1 MTLHVA
7 LIEPQIPPNTGN
19 VMRLCAGADVPLHL
33 IGPLGFSLDGHD
45 VKRAALE
52 YRDKVDLWEHPDWF
66 AFRDA
71 ISRDRCIYFTPDA
84 RVDYTKAPF
93 RKNSVLVFGNEKDGM
108 PARIVEKHRTR
119 CYRIPTAGE
128 VRSLNLANAV
138 SVVLYEG
145 LRQLGQGGTAPVFEA
160 PDVQPEPALEA
171 RAPARP
177 DPRRGPRPQ
186 APPAAP
192 VAAPSVDLEEDEP
205 NFNLAPRAP
214 VVVPAFEEE
223 EDEIN
228 YNVEQKPRVSPHPG
242 RGPRGGAPRGG
253 PRGGGPRGGSPVA
266 GGPPKLGGR
275 PRRGRGGRGK
285 PPRP

>member
-33 IGPLGFSLDGHD
+33 IGPVGFPLDGPD
-45 VKRAALE
+45 VNRAAVE
-52 YRDKVDLWEHPDWF
+52 HRDKLDLWEHPDWF

-71 ISRDRCIYFTPDA
+71 ISRDRCIYFTTDA

-108 PARIVEKHRTR
+108 PARIVEKHRAR

-128 VRSLNLANAV
+128 GRSLNLANAV

-160 PDVQPEPALEA
+160 PEAVLELARTPEPRRTAQS
-171 RAPARP
+171 
-177 DPRRGPRPQ
+177 DSRRGPRPESR
-186 APPAAP
+186 P
-192 VAAPSVDLEEDEP
+192 VAPRVEVVDDEP
-205 NFNLAPRAP
+205 NFNLAPRVR
-214 VVVPAFEEE
+214 VVVPVIEEE

-228 YNVEQKPRVSPHPG
+228 YNVEQKPRVSPPAG
-242 RGPRGGAPRGG
+242 RGPRGAGRGG
-253 PRGGGPRGGSPVA
+253 PRGVKPSGPGPTAGPGPRG
-266 GGPPKLGGR
+266 GGR

-285 PPRP
+285 PKP